1 MRLRAVSYTQS
12 VLPWQEPCDVFSA
25 YAHHNY
31 AVLLTGKGPAESAR
45 FSLIGIDP
53 HSIIRHNG
61 EEMTITTSV
70 SEMTEHCTLWDCITD
85 ISMIFTALNMPI
97 ADAHFGAVGFLSY
110 DALTTIEST
119 ELRSRESYSLPLCM
133 AVIYNRYHVFD
144 HKEKQHY
151 SVDVSYSIDSH
162 IKSVTVFS
170 SENPAIGAFFAECN
184 RHDYCANVER
194 VKEYILDGDVY
205 EVSLSQRFSAS
216 FHGDPYG
223 LFRSLFDKN
232 PAPYSAFM
240 TWDDTALVCNSPE
253 LFVRI
258 EGNAIETRPIKGTIG
273 RGNTAEED
281 MIMKERLLA
290 SEKDQAELYMIVDL
304 LRNDLGKVCD
314 VGSVVVNYPKR
325 CETYETV
332 HHLVASVSGTLHV
345 PYGEALKAV
354 FPGGSITG
362 CPKIRSTEIIDE
374 LETFK
379 RHLYTGSIFVL
390 NHHFC
395 SANIAIR
402 TGIIQHDTLFLNSG
416 GAVTIDSDPH
426 AEYDEIIQKIKN
438 FFAAAGADDLA

>member
-1 MRLRAVSYTQS
+1 MKLRAVSYTQS

-53 HSIIRHNG
+53 HSIIKHNG
-61 EEMTITTSV
+61 EDMTVTTSV
-70 SEMTEHCTLWDCITD
+70 SEMTTHCTVWDCITD
-85 ISMIFTALNMPI
+85 ISTIFTALTMPI
-97 ADAHFGAVGFLSY
+97 GDAHFGAVGFLSY

-119 ELRSRESYSLPLCM
+119 ELHSQESYSLPLCI

-144 HKEKQHY
+144 HLERQHT
-151 SVDVSYSIDSH
+151 SVTVSYSIESH
-162 IKSVTVFS
+162 IIGIHEFTNEKPRV
-170 SENPAIGAFFAECN
+170 GAFLAECN
-184 RHDYCANVER
+184 KHDYCAKVER

-205 EVSLSQRFSAS
+205 EVSLSQRFTAPFRGNPYQF
-216 FHGDPYG
+216 FH
-223 LFRSLFDKN
+223 SLYVKN

-240 TWDDTALVCNSPE
+240 SWDDTALVCNSPE

-258 EGNAIETRPIKGTIG
+258 EDNAIETRPIKGTIG
-273 RGNTAEED
+273 RGNTDEED
-281 MIMKERLLA
+281 MIMKEQLLA

-314 VGSVVVNYPKR
+314 VGSVGVNYPKR

-332 HHLVASVSGTLHV
+332 HHLVASVSGMLHV
-345 PYGEALKAV
+345 PYGDALKAV

-374 LETFK
+374 LETYR

-395 SANIAIR
+395 CANIAIR

-426 AEYDEIIQKIKN
+426 AEYDEIIQKVKN